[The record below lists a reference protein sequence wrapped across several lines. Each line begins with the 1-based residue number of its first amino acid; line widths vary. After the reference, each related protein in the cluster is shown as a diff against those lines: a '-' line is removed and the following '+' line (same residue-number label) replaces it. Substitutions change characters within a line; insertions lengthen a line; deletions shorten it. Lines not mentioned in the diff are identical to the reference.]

1 MVYFTQI
8 VSILLPILYWRRNGS
23 WTEAGKVVKGQLIIA
38 GTRLKS
44 GSTSTGLP
52 ALPPYVQ
59 PSSGGSAGFDFI
71 GPQLGPAGAGS
82 ISGGSAGELG
92 AGQAALGSGLI

>member
-52 ALPPYVQ
+52 ALPPYVE
-59 PSSGGSAGFDFI
+59 PSAT
-71 GPQLGPAGAGS
+71 AA
-82 ISGGSAGELG
+82 LG
-92 AGQAALGSGLI
+92 AAALGSGLI